1 MIYIAFTVCMGL
13 LFLLFY
19 DSIFDGTKNKKEN
32 ENVADHSTKKEAG
45 VSIKKTPLEVFLD
58 DHVKHGK
65 ITEFKTLK
73 GSSNG
78 YYYGTENFSVSLFQ
92 YGEYRTAQLFQ
103 QTPYIL
109 IADMKT
115 NENAFSSIDVHYKD
129 VPEELKSEIKVFFER
144 IAAISLISN
153 STDKQDSVEEILG
166 RIRNQLKSMDQHKN
180 LLSTEQKHYLRQTQ
194 TFDVPE
200 LMHKFYSLQGYN
212 MEAEKLLIQRSLKE
226 VEEKINKQWFLI
238 MEQKNKEEKKLG

>member
-19 DSIFDGTKNKKEN
+19 DSIFDGSKKKKEN
-32 ENVADHSTKKEAG
+32 VITSNHTTNEDVVVDIQKSA
-45 VSIKKTPLEVFLD
+45 LEVFLD
-58 DHVKHGK
+58 DHVNHGK
-65 ITEFKTLK
+65 ITEFKSLK

-78 YYYGTENFSVSLFQ
+78 YYYGTKNFSVSLFQ
-92 YGEYRTAQLFQ
+92 YGDYRTAQLFQ

-115 NENAFSSIDVHYKD
+115 NENAFSAIDVHYKD
-129 VPEELKSEIKVFFER
+129 VPEELKAPIRVFFER
-144 IAAISLISN
+144 INAISLISD
-153 STDKQDSVEEILG
+153 SVDKQDSVEEVLG
-166 RIRNQLKSMDQHKN
+166 RIRKQLKSMDQQKD

-212 MEAEKLLIQRSLKE
+212 MEAEKILIQRSLKE
-226 VEEKINKQWFLI
+226 IEEKINKQWFLI
-238 MEQKNKEEKKLG
+238 MEQKNKEQKKFG